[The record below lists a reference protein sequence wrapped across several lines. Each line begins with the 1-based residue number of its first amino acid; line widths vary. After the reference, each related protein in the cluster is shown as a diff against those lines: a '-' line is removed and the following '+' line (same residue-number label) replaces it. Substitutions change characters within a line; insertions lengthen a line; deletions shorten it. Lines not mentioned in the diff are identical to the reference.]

1 MLSRANAALAQI
13 HMQIMWSRLIA
24 VVEEQ
29 AQTLVRTA
37 FSTTVREAGRS
48 VGRRL
53 RPRRQHAGAGGDRHA
68 RPRQFD
74 GGGGQAF
81 PRRLSAEDDARGRP
95 LHHQRPVADLRPSAR
110 SDRGQPDLPRRRAGR
125 PLRQHRPCR
134 RYRRARHG
142 AGRPPGVRGGAV
154 DPIDGLGPRR
164 TDERGFVARDPR
176 QCARAAAGRGR
187 CLCARRVQRR
197 RQPAARRDDG
207 GVRHRQSR
215 PAGRAHHRN
224 FARGDDRGD
233 RQAEAGQIPQQPDDG
248 RL

>member
-1 MLSRANAALAQI
+1 MLGRPNTALSQI

-37 FSTTVREAGRS
+37 FSTTVREAGDLS
-48 VGRRL
+48 
-53 RPRRQHAGAGGDRHA
+53 AGVFDRDGNMLA
-68 RPRQFD
+68 QAVTGTPGPRQFD

-81 PRRLSAEDDARGRP
+81 PRRLSAEDDAAGRP

-110 SDRGQPDLPRRRAGR
+110 SDRGQPDLSARRAGR
-125 PLRQHRPCR
+125 PLRQHGACR

-142 AGRPPGVRGGAV
+142 AGRPPGLRGGAV
-154 DPIDGLGPRR
+154 DPADGAGARR
-164 TDERGFVARDPR
+164 PDERGPDAGHPR

-187 CLCARRVQRR
+187 RLRARRVQRR
-197 RQPAARRDDG
+197 GQPPARRDDG

-215 PAGRAHHRN
+215 PARRAHHRN
-224 FARGDDRGD
+224 LARR
-233 RQAEAGQIPQQPDDG
+233 RRSRRSAS
-248 RL
+248 